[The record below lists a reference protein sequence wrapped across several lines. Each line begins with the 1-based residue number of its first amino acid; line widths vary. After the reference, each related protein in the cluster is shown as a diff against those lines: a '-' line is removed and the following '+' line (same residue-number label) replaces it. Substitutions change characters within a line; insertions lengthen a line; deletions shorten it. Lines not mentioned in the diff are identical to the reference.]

1 MGTLRYKPRP
11 FPEKGEGLFLEPI
24 GNLEPP
30 RFVIRKRQGDSSSS
44 KLPSIIT
51 SEPMDEDMI
60 KDVVN
65 LVKVLEADF
74 LDAQADAA
82 TAVAGL
88 TDDGEWTSKN
98 SECK

>member
-24 GNLEPP
+24 GNLKPP
-30 RFVIRKRQGDSSSS
+30 RFVIGLRQDDSSSI
-44 KLPSIIT
+44 KLPSTIT
-51 SEPMDEDMI
+51 SEPLDEDMI
-60 KDVVN
+60 EDVVN

-88 TDDGEWTSKN
+88 TDDGE
-98 SECK
+98 CK

>member
-24 GNLEPP
+24 GDLEPP
-30 RFVIRKRQGDSSSS
+30 RFVIGQRQDDSSSG
-44 KLPSIIT
+44 KLPSTIT

-60 KDVVN
+60 NDVVN
-65 LVKVLEADF
+65 LVKVLEAEF
-74 LDAQADAA
+74 LDTQADAA

-88 TDDGEWTSKN
+88 TDDGELTSKN